1 MKKTIVLGI
10 IVLLFLLFTTR
21 TVLGS
26 PLDLIFEPVRHIN
39 MEDFYDNYH
48 EMIDLVIY
56 FAIFTGTSQA
66 VFKKRFPGNPGK
78 AISIALGLALS
89 FSLVMAEHYTGFNL
103 KALGTIAATILIL
116 ILAAMIY
123 YLLKTFGTGR
133 TTAATSAIII
143 TYISIRTTTPQT
155 YNWLQAQQ
163 IAPWTDL
170 ALIIALI
177 IGFIKILT
185 TITHR
190 DIPIQRIKQGF
201 LNKNPNPKPQPIS
214 QKEAQNIKDEKWV
227 IKKKL
232 RKNTR
237 RGQKDEQKA
246 TKTLSDLLGLL
257 NTPKLSPES
266 RKQVAK
272 DMQRISERESDLQ
285 KRLNQIRSMDQK
297 LENFDVQEFQSL
309 KNQFNQ
315 FDDEGRKKLWDL
327 IQEEKEKI
335 GTEQKI
341 QELQQRINQWDQQFR
356 GNLNQAINQI
366 NQNKNHEAAQWITQ
380 AIRTEREADPLWR
393 DLKGLENAL
402 LSITKKELRE
412 LKRPK

>member
-1 MKKTIVLGI
+1 MKRTIVVGI
-10 IVLLFLLFTTR
+10 IVLLFLFFATR
-21 TVLGS
+21 TAVGS
-26 PLDLIFEPVRHIN
+26 PLDLIFEPMRHIDL
-39 MEDFYDNYH
+39 EDFYNNYH

-56 FAIFTGTSQA
+56 FAVFTGTSQA

-78 AISIALGLALS
+78 AISVALG
-89 FSLVMAEHYTGFNL
+89 FSLSISMVIAEHYTGFNL

-123 YLLKTFGTGR
+123 YLLKNFGTGS
-133 TTAATSAIII
+133 TTAATTTIII

-170 ALIIALI
+170 ILIIALI

-190 DIPIQRIKQGF
+190 DIPIQKIKQGF
-201 LNKNPNPKPQPIS
+201 LNKNPNPKPLPIS
-214 QKEAQNIKDEKWV
+214 EKEAQNLKDEKWV

-232 RKNTR
+232 RKNTKK
-237 RGQKDEQKA
+237 GQKDEQKA
-246 TKTLSDLLGLL
+246 TKTLSDILGLL
-257 NTPKLSPES
+257 NTPNLSPES
-266 RKQVAK
+266 RKRIAQ
-272 DMQRISERESDLQ
+272 DIREISERESDLQ
-285 KRLNQIRSMDQK
+285 KRLNQIRSMDQR
-297 LENFDVQEFQSL
+297 LQNFDIQEFQNL
-309 KNQFNQ
+309 KKQ
-315 FDDEGRKKLWDL
+315 FDQLDSEGRKKLWEL
-327 IQEEKEKI
+327 IQEEREKI

-341 QELQQRINQWDQQFR
+341 QELQQKINQWDQQFR
-356 GNLNQAINQI
+356 GHLNQAINQL
-366 NQNKNHEAAQWITQ
+366 NQNKNLQAAQWITQ

-402 LSITKKELRE
+402 LSITKKELKE